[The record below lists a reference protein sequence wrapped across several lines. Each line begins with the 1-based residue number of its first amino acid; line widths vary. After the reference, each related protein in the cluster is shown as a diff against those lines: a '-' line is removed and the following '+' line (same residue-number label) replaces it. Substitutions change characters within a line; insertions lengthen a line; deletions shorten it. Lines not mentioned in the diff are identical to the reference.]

1 MLFTEEMDQ
10 RLIDVAEA
18 GDIEGLYTLLNEDRT
33 ILDKVDEIGFINTPL
48 HISVINGHTPFAS
61 EIANLKPKFARK
73 LNEDGF
79 SPLHIA
85 AAIGKLKIVRDLLKV
100 DKNLCLLKG
109 REKMIPLHCAAAI
122 SGNED
127 VLEELLSA
135 RPKSIKE
142 LTVGMETAL
151 HLAVKNDRYYAL
163 KELLKWLDDIPVRR
177 MMLKWVD
184 DGGNTI
190 LHFAASRR
198 KLEMVKLVC
207 RYSTTNN
214 GILAVPI
221 NAINTEGFTALDIL
235 LYHTID
241 VPDEEE
247 MQMLQILRNSGAK
260 IGQQVI
266 TFLPPPGEAI
276 KRFRSRRITRRIASK
291 LEFLFPVLR
300 RDVPSDVR
308 NALLVVV
315 VLIVTAT
322 YQLGINPPGGLWQD
336 NYDPSSSNDIN
347 SNPSSRVSRL
357 EQLAHEAGTPVLATQ
372 NPGTFL
378 TIMLLNY
385 AALCLSVVITF
396 SLTEGYPLRASVLI
410 ALCLILA
417 TYGVTTSLYSSS
429 LYAVLF
435 PVLFLTLFAMG
446 IMYLRSRAMELLKWE
461 QT

>member
-276 KRFRSRRITRRIASK
+276 KRFRSRRITRRIAK
-291 LEFLFPVLR
+291 L
-300 RDVPSDVR
+300 
-308 NALLVVV
+308 
-315 VLIVTAT
+315 
-322 YQLGINPPGGLWQD
+322 W
-336 NYDPSSSNDIN
+336 NY
-347 SNPSSRVSRL
+347 
-357 EQLAHEAGTPVLATQ
+357 
-372 NPGTFL
+372 
-378 TIMLLNY
+378 
-385 AALCLSVVITF
+385 
-396 SLTEGYPLRASVLI
+396 
-410 ALCLILA
+410 
-417 TYGVTTSLYSSS
+417 
-429 LYAVLF
+429 
-435 PVLFLTLFAMG
+435 
-446 IMYLRSRAMELLKWE
+446 
-461 QT
+461 